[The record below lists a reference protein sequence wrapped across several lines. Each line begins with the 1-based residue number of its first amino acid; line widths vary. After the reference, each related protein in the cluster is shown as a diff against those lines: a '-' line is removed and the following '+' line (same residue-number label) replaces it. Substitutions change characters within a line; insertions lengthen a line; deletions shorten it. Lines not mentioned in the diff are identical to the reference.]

1 VVGDSHPR
9 EMTIYPPLAGKQN
22 SAYGPT
28 ALLSMSPSSKPYPAQ
43 WEQVADLR
51 VFRTTSEEWEKLIGW
66 RADMRKRGWKL
77 LRVSSEGTEMV
88 AIFGRTK
95 DDRGHAAEPA

>member
-1 VVGDSHPR
+1 
-9 EMTIYPPLAGKQN
+9 MTICPQTAGKQN

-28 ALLSMSPSSKPYPAQ
+28 ARLSMTLPSKPYPPQ

-51 VFRTTSEEWEKLIGW
+51 VFRTTSHEWEKLIGW

-77 LRVSSEGTEMV
+77 LRVASEGTEMV
-88 AIFGRTK
+88 SLFGRTK
-95 DDRGHAAEPA
+95 SERFASDPSRGAHDA